1 MIIDIPTNLIL
12 CYINYHFGLRYSS
25 GSGDLRLVEDV
36 CLDDPKS
43 SLGVGED
50 VDFYEY
56 SGCGGTQLG
65 ENQAEKPQGPA
76 DRCGPETE

>member
-1 MIIDIPTNLIL
+1 MIIDILINLMF

-25 GSGDLRLVEDV
+25 GSGDLRLMEDV
-36 CLDDPKS
+36 CLKDPKS
-43 SLGVGED
+43 NLRFGED

-65 ENQAEKPQGPA
+65 ENQAEKP
-76 DRCGPETE
+76 